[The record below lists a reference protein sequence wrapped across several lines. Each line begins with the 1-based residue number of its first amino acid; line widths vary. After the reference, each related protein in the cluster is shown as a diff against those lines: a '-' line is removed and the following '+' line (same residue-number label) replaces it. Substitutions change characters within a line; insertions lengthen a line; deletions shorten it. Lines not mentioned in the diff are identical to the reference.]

1 MGDTA
6 VNMEESL
13 ILLFK
18 NETREQLERFT
29 AILLELEQNPEK
41 QSEVI
46 NELFRLAHNIKG
58 SSGMMGLNDLKDTM
72 HQVENLFDGVRK
84 TVFRLDVAKIDALIQ
99 YCDEVLEYIEGGR
112 WDQADQI
119 NRWKEEFNYQA
130 EPENLPADRYHNVLT
145 LNDSEKKEIALWQS
159 SGKAVYGVEVQF
171 SLDAAMKSASAL
183 VFVKYL
189 ERYGS
194 IYKMVPAIEEL
205 TAEKFDI
212 FKTVLLVETPLTSEQ
227 EKTVI
232 TYPINDALET
242 RLRKWVY
249 RPEEAKTN
257 PNINTNTQPEHQE
270 HLAIATNDRT
280 IRVESS
286 KIDQLLNNVGEL
298 LNIKSNLVELTQLG
312 YQGQNTWNNL
322 TKTVQKLEQ
331 VTTCFQEDII
341 ELRMVPVRQ
350 LFSRFPKLIRDVAK
364 KSGKQVE
371 LTVFGEDTEIDK
383 QMAENLVD
391 PLTHIIRNA
400 VDHGLENGEQRVTMG
415 KTEVGRVKIGA
426 YQDGDYIVISVSD
439 DGRGLDVEKIKE
451 KAVKNGII
459 KANDKISDEEAYKLI
474 FAPGFSTTETISDIS
489 GRGVGLDVVLNSIN
503 ALKGDVEVDTRLNQG
518 TTFNLKV
525 PLTLAIIQA
534 LLVKAGNQP
543 FVIPSGD
550 VLESLMIGP
559 DKIHSVADQKV
570 FTLRQE
576 AFPVVDLRDLF
587 GFEKSPEVE
596 EIPLVVF
603 RNGRGKMGLIVD
615 ELIGQEEIVI
625 KQINPAF
632 PNNLMIAGAAI
643 LSGGEIALII
653 NLHNLQTN

>member
-6 VNMEESL
+6 TNMEESL
-13 ILLFK
+13 VLLFK

-29 AILLELEQNPEK
+29 EILLELEQNPDK
-41 QSEVI
+41 QGEVI
-46 NELFRLAHNIKG
+46 NELFRLAHNVKG

-72 HQVENLFDGVRK
+72 HLVENLFDGVRK
-84 TVFRLDVAKIDALIQ
+84 TVLQLDEAKIDTLLQ
-99 YCDEVLEYIEGGR
+99 YSDEVLEYIEGGQ
-112 WDQADQI
+112 WDQAEQI
-119 NRWKEEFNYQA
+119 ARWKEEFNYQT
-130 EPENLPADRYHNVLT
+130 EKKDLPQDRYHNVLA
-145 LNDSEKKEIALWQS
+145 LNDSEKQEVALWQS
-159 SGKAVYGVEVQF
+159 SGKDVYGVEVQF

-189 ERYGS
+189 EKYGS
-194 IYKMVPAIEEL
+194 IFKMVPSIQEL
-205 TAEKFDI
+205 AAEKFDI
-212 FKTVLLVETPLTSEQ
+212 FKAVLLAETPLTSEQ
-227 EKTVI
+227 EKTI
-232 TYPINDALET
+232 TTYPVNDALET

-249 RPEEAKTN
+249 RPEEVKV
-257 PNINTNTQPEHQE
+257 NTSATIQPEHQE
-270 HLAIATNDRT
+270 HIAVTTNDRT
-280 IRVESS
+280 IRVESL
-286 KIDQLLNNVGEL
+286 KIDRLLNNVGEL
-298 LNIKSNLVELTQLG
+298 LNIKARLVQLTQLG
-312 YQGQNTWNNL
+312 YQGQNTWNEL

-341 ELRMVPVRQ
+341 DLRMVPVRQ
-350 LFSRFPKLIRDVAK
+350 LFSRFPKIIRDVAK
-364 KSGKQVE
+364 KRGKLVE

-400 VDHGLENGEQRVTMG
+400 VDHGLEGKEQRLSMG
-415 KTEVGRVKIGA
+415 KTEAGRVKIGA

-451 KAVKNGII
+451 KAIKNGLI
-459 KANDKISDEEAYKLI
+459 KADDKISDDEAYKLI
-474 FAPGFSTTETISDIS
+474 FAPGFSTADTISDIS

-534 LLVKAGNQP
+534 LLVKAGNQH
-543 FVIPSGD
+543 FGIPSGD
-550 VLESLMIGP
+550 VLESLVIE
-559 DKIHSVADQKV
+559 KNQIHSVADQKV

-576 AFPVVDLRDLF
+576 AFPIVDLRDLF
-587 GFEKSPEVE
+587 GFEKSPDVE

-603 RNGRGKMGLIVD
+603 RSGRGKMGLIVD

-632 PNNLMIAGAAI
+632 PNNQMIAGAAI
-643 LSGGEIALII
+643 LGGGEIALII
-653 NLHNLQTN
+653 NIHNLQKN